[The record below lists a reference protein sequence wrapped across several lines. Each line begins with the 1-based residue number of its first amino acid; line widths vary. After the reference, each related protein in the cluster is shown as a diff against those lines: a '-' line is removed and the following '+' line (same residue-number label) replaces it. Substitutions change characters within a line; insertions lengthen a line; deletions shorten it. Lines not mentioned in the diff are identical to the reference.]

1 MVCLQSLPK
10 KFPDMEFFLVRILLY
25 TQIYNLS
32 SVPQVIRFLLED
44 EIISS
49 KTRKEKSFRVKH
61 T

>member
-1 MVCLQSLPK
+1 MVCLQSLPE

-32 SVPQVIRFLLED
+32 SVPQVVRFLLED

-49 KTRKEKSFRVKH
+49 KTRKEK
-61 T
+61 